1 MSEKFILT
9 QQMHLGYA
17 KDTFQRGAVIE
28 YIPERNVLVID
39 GRTFQDTRDIDIL
52 KHRSQVRP
60 DAPWVVPF
68 SEEVLEAIK
77 GVPSHPQAAT
87 PPEKKSDGKLPIV
100 TSDEDSHQVIDIRH
114 TQVGKRNA
122 EAKDAARIATKN
134 RDKNNTLEVI
144 RGDQSVE
151 ERIEEL
157 KGKTDM
163 ASVSERVQLKR
174 KKASMP
180 VVYDDSLGMGVGRGE
195 IPMNA
200 GQSLPSRE
208 DGEKAQALANAK
220 AASYKSQ
227 VDKNR
232 KAAGVD
238 VPEEIETIVEVPTE
252 TEGSGVE
259 VVEFEDSMETP
270 QETARE
276 AALEEAN
283 TNYPEENILDEA
295 GSELKAENEV
305 LREENAELKETQR
318 AILAR
323 LEKLESKGSSR
334 PSGRPK
340 GSKDKVPRKARKVT
354 KPARTPVTSE

>member
-1 MSEKFILT
+1 
-9 QQMHLGYA
+9 
-17 KDTFQRGAVIE
+17 
-28 YIPERNVLVID
+28 
-39 GRTFQDTRDIDIL
+39 
-52 KHRSQVRP
+52 
-60 DAPWVVPF
+60 
-68 SEEVLEAIK
+68 
-77 GVPSHPQAAT
+77 
-87 PPEKKSDGKLPIV
+87 
-100 TSDEDSHQVIDIRH
+100 
-114 TQVGKRNA
+114 
-122 EAKDAARIATKN
+122 
-134 RDKNNTLEVI
+134 
-144 RGDQSVE
+144 
-151 ERIEEL
+151 
-157 KGKTDM
+157 
-163 ASVSERVQLKR
+163 
-174 KKASMP
+174 MP

-295 GSELKAENEV
+295 GSELKAENEA